1 MCKVGYSCHQHKQN
15 DTFNVL
21 TGTGMYLKKQFGDQ
35 KVKVLINKYY
45 IITDLFSLTK
55 D

>member
-1 MCKVGYSCHQHKQN
+1 
-15 DTFNVL
+15 
-21 TGTGMYLKKQFGDQ
+21 MYLKKQFGDQ